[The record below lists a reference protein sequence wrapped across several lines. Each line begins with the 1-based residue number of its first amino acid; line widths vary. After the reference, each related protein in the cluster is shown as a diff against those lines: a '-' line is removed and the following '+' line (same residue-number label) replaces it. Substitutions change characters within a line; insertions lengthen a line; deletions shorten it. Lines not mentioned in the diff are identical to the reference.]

1 MNDYTDSTRGRDDD
15 PDKDSE
21 SLGPLESDIERS
33 DGFVENSQP
42 VSLMQRR
49 WWKWAVATISLLILI
64 SFTLPVLLPLI
75 FGDTGAS
82 DAQVT
87 NPSAY
92 APDFD
97 LPSAS
102 GQHVR
107 LYDLLKHHDTI
118 VLVFYRGY
126 F

>member
-1 MNDYTDSTRGRDDD
+1 MNDYTGSTRDQNDDQD
-15 PDKDSE
+15 EGPED
-21 SLGPLESDIERS
+21 LGPLESDIERS
-33 DGFVENSQP
+33 DDFVENSQP
-42 VSLMQRR
+42 EPLMQRR
-49 WWKWAVATISLLILI
+49 WWKWAVAIISLLILT

-75 FGDTGAS
+75 LGDTSVPDNQVAS
-82 DAQVT
+82 
-87 NPSAY
+87 PSAY

-102 GQHVR
+102 GQHIR
-107 LYDLLKHHDTI
+107 LYDVLKHHDAI

>member
-1 MNDYTDSTRGRDDD
+1 MNDYTGSTREQNDGPGEGPED
-15 PDKDSE
+15 
-21 SLGPLESDIERS
+21 LGPLESDIERS
-33 DGFVENSQP
+33 DDFVENSQP
-42 VSLMQRR
+42 EPLMQRR
-49 WWKWAVATISLLILI
+49 WWKWAVAIISLLILT

-75 FGDTGAS
+75 LGDTSVPDNQVAS
-82 DAQVT
+82 
-87 NPSAY
+87 PSAY

-102 GQHVR
+102 GQHIR
-107 LYDLLKHHDTI
+107 LYDVLKDHDAI